1 MPGGF
6 TFAEHPGISVPDAK
20 LIWHAAYDPGTLVV
34 AALPAD
40 ADDPDGIDPAVL
52 ARWLTMAA
60 GADGIV
66 HAVLSDGLRRIRLDI
81 VTGPLTPGQPVQMHY
96 CVHGVRTALPK
107 ILPLR
112 RMIDLCR
119 YQRFAASLFPPD
131 RALLRWTTLLRV
143 HDALSEGAT
152 QRDIAD
158 ALFGAPS
165 VRPDWRKGSDYLRSR
180 IRRLVA
186 EAKAM
191 AEGGWRRLMRPAG
204 CDERD

>member
-1 MPGGF
+1 M
-6 TFAEHPGISVPDAK
+6 PDAK
-20 LIWHAAYDPGTLVV
+20 VIWHAAYDPGTLVV
-34 AALPAD
+34 AALPTD

-60 GADGIV
+60 GADGII

-81 VTGPLTPGQPVQMHY
+81 VTGPLAPGQPVQMHY
-96 CVHGVRTALPK
+96 SVHGARSALPK

-112 RMIDLCR
+112 RMIDICR
-119 YQRFAASLFPPD
+119 YQRFAASLFPAD
-131 RALLRWTTLLRV
+131 RALARGAALLRV
-143 HDALSEGAT
+143 HDALDYGAS
-152 QRDIAD
+152 QRDIAE

-165 VRPDWRKGSDYLRSR
+165 VRSDWRKGSDYLRSR

-186 EAKAM
+186 DAKAM
-191 AEGGWRRLMRPAG
+191 AEGGWRRLMRPAA